1 MGKTLKS
8 KDFKV
13 FSYPKVGNSL
23 YSLFAPV
30 RLIFDGNF
38 ENQEVRYYEE
48 NQVELRRPHGGN
60 LCRFPHFPQS
70 KGLADK
76 TLQSYEQQFRSLDEM
91 VKQNVLLDI
100 CHFRAPFLHNF
111 KLESLIFLTF

>member
-1 MGKTLKS
+1 MNCAATTEETFA
-8 KDFKV
+8 DFLTSRK
-13 FSYPKVGNSL
+13 
-23 YSLFAPV
+23 A
-30 RLIFDGNF
+30 
-38 ENQEVRYYEE
+38 
-48 NQVELRRPHGGN
+48 
-60 LCRFPHFPQS
+60 

-100 CHFRAPFLHNF
+100 CHFLAHFLHNF